1 MKKTAI
7 IVAGGSGQRMGSDLP
22 KQFLMI
28 HGKPIFLYS
37 IESFLAAID
46 DIEIL
51 LVLPVDYHDFARKMM
66 DDAKFDVNLIKIIS
80 GGSTRFHSVQNGL
93 NTLSDDG
100 IVFIHDAV
108 RCMVSIDL
116 IQRCL
121 AGCIEKGSAI
131 PVLEVRDSMRR
142 LNRNGN
148 SEIVSRENLR
158 IVQTPQTFYA
168 KQIKD
173 AFNVAYLPTF
183 TDEASVLESSGFQVN
198 LVNGEE
204 SNIKLTFPDDLIFAE
219 WKIGLRGVQNTL

>member
-7 IVAGGSGQRMGSDLP
+7 IVAGGSGQRMGSELP
-22 KQFLMI
+22 KQFLTI
-28 HGKPIFLYS
+28 HGKPIFLYA
-37 IESFLAAID
+37 IESFLAAIA
-46 DIEIL
+46 DIEVL
-51 LVLPVDYHDFARKMM
+51 LVLPVDYYDIARKMM
-66 DDAKFDVNLIKIIS
+66 DDSKFDVNLIKIIS

-93 NTLSDDG
+93 NIVSDDG

-108 RCMVSIDL
+108 RCMVSEDL

-121 AGCIEKGSAI
+121 AACIENGSAI

-142 LNRNGN
+142 LNGYGN

-168 KQIKD
+168 KQIKA
-173 AFNVAYLPTF
+173 AFNVAYLPSF

-219 WKIGLRGVQNTL
+219 WKLGLRGV

>member
-22 KQFLMI
+22 KQFLTI
-28 HGKPIFLYS
+28 HGKPIFLYA
-37 IESFLAAID
+37 IESFLAALA

-51 LVLPVDYHDFARKMM
+51 LVIPLNYHDLASKMM
-66 DDAKFDVNLIKIIS
+66 ADAKFDVNLIKIIS
-80 GGSTRFHSVQNGL
+80 GGNTRFHSVQNGL

-108 RCMVSIDL
+108 RCMVSVDL

-121 AGCIEKGSAI
+121 AACIENGSAI

-142 LNRNGN
+142 LNLNGN

-168 KQIKD
+168 KQIKA
-173 AFNVAYLPTF
+173 AFNVAYLPSF
-183 TDEASVLESSGFQVN
+183 TDEASVIESAGFQVS

-219 WKIGLRGVQNTL
+219 WKIGLRGA

>member
-7 IVAGGSGQRMGSDLP
+7 IVAGGSGQRMGTDLP
-22 KQFLMI
+22 KQFLSI
-28 HGKPIFLYS
+28 HGKPIFLYA
-37 IESFLAAID
+37 IESFLTAFT

-66 DDAKFDVNLIKIIS
+66 DDAQLDMNLIKIIS

-93 NTLSDDG
+93 NTLSDEG

-108 RCMVSIDL
+108 RCMVSVDL
-116 IQRCL
+116 IQRCF
-121 AGCIEKGSAI
+121 AACMENGSAI

-142 LNRNGN
+142 LNPNST

-168 KQIKD
+168 KQIKA
-173 AFNVAYLPTF
+173 AFNVAYLPSF
-183 TDEASVLESSGFQVN
+183 TDEASVMEASGFQVN
-198 LVNGEE
+198 LVNGDE

-219 WKIGLRGVQNTL
+219 WKIGLRGA